1 MIKAVVSDFGGVITN
16 PLIEGFTRAHAELGI
31 PVEDLGTAM
40 RLAAERDAEPPL
52 WTLERGQITE
62 PRLHRGLEEL
72 LGEVTGQPVDLDG
85 YGRRLMDA
93 LEPNTPL
100 LDYYR
105 RLRDE
110 HGLRLAV
117 LTNNVREW
125 QPIWRRRFKIDELFE
140 LVVDSGF
147 EGTRKPEPEIYALT
161 LERLGLPGE
170 ECAFLDDVE
179 VNVTAAREAGMHGIH
194 FRDTAQA
201 VAELERAS
209 SLTPSRSQT

>member
-40 RLAAERDAEPPL
+40 RLAAERNSEPPL
-52 WTLERGQITE
+52 WTLERGQLTE
-62 PRLHRGLEEL
+62 REFIGELEKIL
-72 LGEVTGQPVDLDG
+72 SEVTGKPVDLDG
-85 YGRRLMDA
+85 YGRRLMEA

-110 HGLRLAV
+110 RGLRLAV

-125 QPIWRRRFKIDELFE
+125 QPIWRPRFEIDALFE

-147 EGTRKPEPEIYALT
+147 EGTRKPEPEIYART
-161 LERLGLPGE
+161 LSRLDLAGE
-170 ECAFLDDVE
+170 DCAFVDDVE

-201 VAELERAS
+201 TADLEALVA
-209 SLTPSRSQT
+209 

>member
-1 MIKAVVSDFGGVITN
+1 MIKAVISDFGGVITN
-16 PLIEGFTRAHAELGI
+16 PLMEGFTRAHAEIGI

-40 RLAAERDAEPPL
+40 RLAAERHPEPPL

-62 PRLHRGLEEL
+62 PEFIGELEEIL
-72 LGEVTGQPVDLDG
+72 TEVTGNPVELDG
-85 YGRRLMDA
+85 YGRRLMHA

-110 HGLRLAV
+110 RGVRLAV

-125 QPIWRRRFKIDELFE
+125 QPIWRPRFEIDELFE

-147 EGTRKPEPEIYALT
+147 EGTRKPEPEIYART
-161 LERLGLPGE
+161 LERLALSGE
-170 ECAFLDDVE
+170 DCAFVDDVE
-179 VNVTAAREAGMHGIH
+179 VNVTAAREAGMHGVVFH
-194 FRDTAQA
+194 DTAQA
-201 VAELERAS
+201 TAELEKLVLAA
-209 SLTPSRSQT
+209 

>member
-1 MIKAVVSDFGGVITN
+1 VIKAVISDFGGVITN
-16 PLIEGFTRAHAELGI
+16 PLIEGFTRAHAELGV

-40 RLAAERDAEPPL
+40 RLAAERNPEPPL

-62 PRLHRGLEEL
+62 PQFIGELEEIL
-72 LGEVTGQPVDLDG
+72 TEVTGAPVELDG
-85 YGRRLMDA
+85 YGRRLMGA
-93 LEPNTPL
+93 LEPNAPL

-125 QPIWRRRFKIDELFE
+125 QPIWRPRFKIDELFE

-147 EGTRKPEPEIYALT
+147 EGTRKPEPEIYAIT
-161 LERLGLPGE
+161 LERLALPGE
-170 ECAFLDDVE
+170 ACAFVDDVE
-179 VNVTAAREAGMHGIH
+179 VNVTAAREAGMHGVH

-201 VAELERAS
+201 TAELER
-209 SLTPSRSQT
+209 LVV

>member
-1 MIKAVVSDFGGVITN
+1 MTGK
-16 PLIEGFTRAHAELGI
+16 
-31 PVEDLGTAM
+31 PVE
-40 RLAAERDAEPPL
+40 
-52 WTLERGQITE
+52 
-62 PRLHRGLEEL
+62 
-72 LGEVTGQPVDLDG
+72 LDG

-110 HGLRLAV
+110 RGVRLAV

-125 QPIWRRRFKIDELFE
+125 QPIWRPRFEIDELFE

-161 LERLGLPGE
+161 LERLGLSGE
-170 ECAFLDDVE
+170 DCAFVDDVE

-201 VAELERAS
+201 TAELEALVLAAEPVPDVELQALGQELGRA
-209 SLTPSRSQT
+209 LAREPRQHALERLLLGHAGGERVLAAQAGGDLQRLAPVLARAT

>member
-1 MIKAVVSDFGGVITN
+1 VIKAVISDFGGVITN

-40 RLAAERDAEPPL
+40 RLAAERNAEPPL

-62 PRLHRGLEEL
+62 HQFITDLEGI
-72 LGEVTGQPVDLDG
+72 LGEVTGSPVHLDG
-85 YGRRLMDA
+85 YGRRLMGA

-100 LDYYR
+100 LDYFR

-110 HGLRLAV
+110 RGIRLAV

-125 QPIWRRRFKIDELFE
+125 QPIWRERFKIDELFE

-147 EGTRKPEPEIYALT
+147 EGTRKPEPAIYHRT
-161 LERLGLPGE
+161 LERLDLDAQA
-170 ECAFLDDVE
+170 CAFLDDVE
-179 VNVTAAREAGMHGIH
+179 VNITAARELGMHGIH

-201 VAELERAS
+201 TAELDALVVAS
-209 SLTPSRSQT
+209 

>member
-1 MIKAVVSDFGGVITN
+1 VIKAVISDFGGVITN
-16 PLIEGFTRAHAELGI
+16 PLIEGFTRAHADLGV
-31 PVEDLGTAM
+31 PVEALGTAM
-40 RLAAERDAEPPL
+40 RLAAERHAEPPL

-62 PRLHRGLEEL
+62 AQFLGELEAIL
-72 LGEVTGQPVDLDG
+72 TEVTGKPVELDG
-85 YGRRLMDA
+85 YGRRLMEA

-117 LTNNVREW
+117 LSNNVREW
-125 QPIWRRRFKIDELFE
+125 QPIWRERFQIDALFE

-147 EGTRKPEPEIYALT
+147 EGTRKPEPEIYART
-161 LERLGLPGE
+161 LGRLDLAGE
-170 ECAFLDDVE
+170 DCAFVDDVE
-179 VNVTAAREAGMHGIH
+179 VNVTAAREAGMHAIH

-201 VAELERAS
+201 TAELERLVLAA
-209 SLTPSRSQT
+209 

>member
-1 MIKAVVSDFGGVITN
+1 MIKAVISDFGGVITM
-16 PLIEGFTRAHAELGI
+16 PLMEGFIRAHAEIGI
-31 PVEDLGTAM
+31 PVEDLATAM
-40 RLAAERDAEPPL
+40 RLAAERASEPPL
-52 WTLERGQITE
+52 WTLERGQMSERDFI
-62 PRLHRGLEEL
+62 RGLEDM
-72 LGEVTGQPVDLDG
+72 LGEVTGKPVDLDG
-85 YGRRLMDA
+85 YGHRLMHA

-125 QPIWRRRFKIDELFE
+125 QPIWRGRFAIDELFE

-170 ECAFLDDVE
+170 QCAFLDDVE
-179 VNVTAAREAGMHGIH
+179 INVTAASEAGMHGIH

-201 VAELERAS
+201 VAELEE
-209 SLTPSRSQT
+209 LVL

>member
-1 MIKAVVSDFGGVITN
+1 MIKAVISDFGGVITN

-40 RLAAERDAEPPL
+40 RLAAERDARAAAVDARARPADRAA
-52 WTLERGQITE
+52 TSSASSRRSST
-62 PRLHRGLEEL
+62 
-72 LGEVTGQPVDLDG
+72 EVTGKPVELDG
-85 YGRRLMDA
+85 YGRRLMHA

-125 QPIWRRRFKIDELFE
+125 QPIWRARFAIDELFE

-161 LERLGLPGE
+161 LERLGPPRRGLRLRRRRRGQRDRRPRGGHARHPLPRHRPG
-170 ECAFLDDVE
+170 D
-179 VNVTAAREAGMHGIH
+179 RGAGT
-194 FRDTAQA
+194 R
-201 VAELERAS
+201 
-209 SLTPSRSQT
+209 

>member
-1 MIKAVVSDFGGVITN
+1 MIKAVISDFGGVITD

-40 RLAAERDAEPPL
+40 RLAAERHSEPPL
-52 WTLERGQITE
+52 WTLERGQLTE
-62 PRLHRGLEEL
+62 PEFIGELEAIL
-72 LGEVTGQPVDLDG
+72 TEVTGTPVELDG

-105 RLRDE
+105 RLRDK

-125 QPIWRRRFKIDELFE
+125 QPIWRPRFKIDELFE

-147 EGTRKPEPEIYALT
+147 EGTRKPEPEIYVRT
-161 LERLGLPGE
+161 LSRLGLPGGA
-170 ECAFLDDVE
+170 CAFVDDVE
-179 VNVTAAREAGMHGIH
+179 VNVAAAREAGMRGIH

-201 VAELERAS
+201 TAELE
-209 SLTPSRSQT
+209 SLIL

>member
-1 MIKAVVSDFGGVITN
+1 MIKAVISDFGGVITN
-16 PLIEGFTRAHAELGI
+16 PLMEGFTRAHADLGI

-40 RLAAERDAEPPL
+40 RLAAERHAEPPL

-62 PRLHRGLEEL
+62 AQFLGELEADPHRGHGHARRAGRLR
-72 LGEVTGQPVDLDG
+72 
-85 YGRRLMDA
+85 RRLMEA

-117 LTNNVREW
+117 LSNNVREW
-125 QPIWRRRFKIDELFE
+125 QPIWRERFKIDALFE

-147 EGTRKPEPEIYALT
+147 EGTRKPEPEIYART
-161 LERLGLPGE
+161 LERLDLAGE
-170 ECAFLDDVE
+170 DCAFVDDVE
-179 VNVTAAREAGMHGIH
+179 VNVTAAREAGMHAITSATPP
-194 FRDTAQA
+194 R
-201 VAELERAS
+201 RPRS
-209 SLTPSRSQT
+209 SKAGGRVLN